1 MKPLYLL
8 TIALFLNYTCL
19 NAQTDISTLN
29 APSGVAK
36 NGNDLYVAEIG
47 GGRIQ
52 KFDLSKTTPTKT
64 TIISGLSTPTGLLI
78 NGNFLYIAEY
88 TANRISKIDITK
100 SNPTRTTVIT
110 GLNTPSKLAI
120 SGNFLYFSE
129 YDANRISKIDITKS
143 SPNRITTTWIKKPR
157 GIAINGNDLYI
168 VQDGDLGDLVSKAD
182 IRDGVGGQRN
192 YIVTG
197 LNNPQGIALS
207 GNYLFIAEHG
217 ANKISMVDITAN
229 MPTTTTDVVSV
240 TDPWHLFADDEKIYF
255 SKSGTVTEF
264 EPNVLSNNDINSKS
278 KTVYISPNP
287 AHGYIQV
294 FDVKDKEGYTIN
306 NVLGAEITTGSIS
319 DKQKIDISKL
329 TNGVYFL
336 KLENGATIKF
346 LKE

>member
-8 TIALFLNYTCL
+8 TITLFLNYTCL

-52 KFDLSKTTPTKT
+52 KIDLSKTTPTKT
-64 TIISGLSTPTGLLI
+64 TIISGLSSPTGLLI
-78 NGNFLYIAEY
+78 NGNDLYIAEY
-88 TANRISKIDITK
+88 GANRISKIDITK
-100 SNPTRTTVIT
+100 SSPTRTTVVT
-110 GLNTPSKLAI
+110 GLDTPSRLAL

-129 YDANRISKIDITKS
+129 YDANRVSRIDITKS
-143 SPNRITTTWIKKPR
+143 SPTRITAASVNKPQ

-168 VQDGDLGDLVSKAD
+168 VESEHRVSKAD
-182 IRDGVGGQRN
+182 IRNEAGGSRDF
-192 YIVTG
+192 IVTG

-207 GNYLFIAEHG
+207 GNYLFIAEYG
-217 ANKISMVDITAN
+217 ANKISMVDITAD

-240 TDPWHLFADDEKIYF
+240 TDPWHLFADDEKLYF

-264 EPNVLSNNDINSKS
+264 APNVLSIDDIYL
-278 KTVYISPNP
+278 KTLQTHIAPNP
-287 AHGYIQV
+287 AQDFIQV
-294 FDVKDKEGYTIN
+294 FDVKDKENYAIY
-306 NVLGAEITTGSIS
+306 NVLGTEIVTGSIS
-319 DKQKIDISKL
+319 DKQKIDISKF

-336 KLENGATIKF
+336 KLQNEKSLKFIK
-346 LKE
+346 E